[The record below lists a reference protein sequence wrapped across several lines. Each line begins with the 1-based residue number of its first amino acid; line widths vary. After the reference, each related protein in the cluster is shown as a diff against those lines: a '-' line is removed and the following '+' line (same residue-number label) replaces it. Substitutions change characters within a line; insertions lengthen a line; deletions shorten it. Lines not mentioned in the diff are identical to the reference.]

1 MYMYMYVNM
10 GKYESI
16 VVTNVYCVFP
26 SLFLSL
32 YNDENGLDHIVAVYI
47 MKSYQ

>member
-1 MYMYMYVNM
+1 MHMCVNM